1 MHPESTNFRLVLFYF
16 KLSHMKT
23 NLLLI
28 FLSALVA
35 AYGQKE
41 HQVPSNIKKVTVFF
55 QGAQVEHSVS
65 ADLKPGKQ
73 ELVFEKLTDFLDPN
87 SVQVKAKGDLT
98 ILSVRTRKNYEDLKM
113 TNSEITE
120 LNTKKHKLE
129 LQDQSLRDEYDILS
143 FDKNLLLKNR
153 DLKGNDIGLKVAELK
168 EAYSFMHQKLTE
180 INTRQTAIYN
190 ELENLNKEINRIE
203 QEITSQRSKP
213 VINYTEIIV
222 EVDIEKVTK
231 GEFFFSYISP
241 NASWKPYYDMR
252 SDGIGKPVRLEA
264 KALVTQ
270 TTGISWDNIDL
281 VLSTNDPYENSKE
294 PQLNPW
300 YLAYYNYPHQ
310 KNVYTRQIPQYD
322 YSGEKLRGEV
332 IDASTG
338 EPLPF
343 AKITFPSNPNV
354 GAVTD
359 FDGKFEIT
367 VPRGEKYV
375 SASYVGYST
384 VQLGITA
391 PYLKFFIQP
400 QEILLDE
407 VMIVSEDYESTITR
421 EDISRMPQKSLER
434 VASIGRG
441 SRGKNKARSDAYLAS
456 GATTTLSTNG
466 AASYQWSSNVAT
478 TVTQKDLRM
487 EYAIQSKFTIP
498 SDGIDHRVHIANYEL
513 PANYEYHSAPKM
525 DPAVYLAAQVSGWEK
540 LNLLNGES
548 NLYFDGTFI
557 GKTFIDVNSTKDT
570 LSFSLGKDS
579 KIQVERN
586 RIQEKSTNKTI
597 GSRQKFEVTWEIKV
611 KNNGGASIPIIIKDQ
626 FPISTNSDIKVKQG
640 EYTEGKLDE
649 KTGILTW
656 NFSLNPT
663 QSKSILF
670 NYTVDYQHGQVL
682 YIE

>member
-1 MHPESTNFRLVLFYF
+1 
-16 KLSHMKT
+16 MKT
-23 NLLLI
+23 TLL
-28 FLSALVA
+28 FLFTTLFAL
-35 AYGQKE
+35 GQKD
-41 HQVPSNIKKVTVFF
+41 HTVNSDIRKVTVFF
-55 QGAQVEHSVS
+55 QGAQIEHYSS
-65 ADLKPGKQ
+65 TELKPGKQ
-73 ELVFEKLTDFLDPN
+73 EVILHKLTDFMDPN

-113 TNSEITE
+113 TNSEISE
-120 LNTKKHKLE
+120 LNAKKHKLE
-129 LQDQSLRDEYDILS
+129 LQDQVLRDEYDILS
-143 FDKNLLLKNR
+143 LDKNLLLKNR
-153 DLKGNDIGLKVAELK
+153 DLKGNDQGLKVSELK
-168 EAYSFMHQKLTE
+168 EAYAFMHQKLTE

-190 ELENLNKEINRIE
+190 ELENLNKEINRID

-213 VINYTEIIV
+213 VTNYTEIIV
-222 EVDIEKVTK
+222 EVDAENTTK

-270 TTGISWDNIDL
+270 TTGISWDNVDL

-294 PQLNPW
+294 SILNPW
-300 YLAYYNYPHQ
+300 YLTYYNYPQQ
-310 KNVYTRQIPQYD
+310 KNVYSRQIPQYD

-343 AKITFPSNPNV
+343 AKITFPSNPNI

-375 SASYVGYST
+375 TASYVGYASI
-384 VQLGITA
+384 QLGITA
-391 PYLKFFIQP
+391 PYLKFFVQP
-400 QEILLDE
+400 QVIMLDE
-407 VMIVSEDYESTITR
+407 VMIVSEDYESTISQ
-421 EDISRMPQKSLER
+421 EDISRMPQKSIE
-434 VASIGRG
+434 SISIRG
-441 SRGKNKARSDAYLAS
+441 ARSNRKMKARSDAYMAS
-456 GATTTLSTNG
+456 GASATLTTSG
-466 AASYQWSSNVAT
+466 GASYQWSNNVST

-513 PANYEYHSAPKM
+513 PANYEYHAAPKM
-525 DPAVYLAAQVSGWEK
+525 DPSVYLAAQVSGWEK

-557 GKTFIDVNSTKDT
+557 GKTYIDVNSTKDT

-579 KIQVERN
+579 KIQVERK

-611 KNNGGASIPIIIKDQ
+611 KNNGGAAIPIIIKDQ

-640 EYTEGKLDE
+640 DYTEGKLDE
-649 KTGILTW
+649 NTGVLTW
-656 NFSLNPT
+656 NFLLNPS
-663 QSKSILF
+663 QSKSLLF
-670 NYTVDYQHGQVL
+670 NYSVDYQHGQVL

>member
-1 MHPESTNFRLVLFYF
+1 
-16 KLSHMKT
+16 MKT
-23 NLLLI
+23 TLL
-28 FLSALVA
+28 FLFSAFFVF
-35 AYGQKE
+35 GQKE
-41 HQVPSNIKKVTVFF
+41 LSVNSDIKKVTVFF
-55 QGAQVEHSVS
+55 QGAQVEHYASTE
-65 ADLKPGKQ
+65 LKPGKQ
-73 ELVFEKLTDFLDPN
+73 EVILHKLTDFMDPN

-98 ILSVRTRKNYEDLKM
+98 ILSVRTRKNFEDLKM
-113 TNSEITE
+113 TNSEISE
-120 LNTKKHKLE
+120 LNTKKQKLE
-129 LQDQSLRDEYDILS
+129 LKDQGLRDEYDILAL
-143 FDKNLLLKNR
+143 DRNLLLKNR
-153 DLKGNDIGLKVAELK
+153 DLKGNDQGLKVAELK
-168 EAYSFMHQKLTE
+168 EAYSFMHLKLSE
-180 INTRQTAIYN
+180 INTRQSAIYN
-190 ELENLNKEINRIE
+190 ELEDLNKEINRIE

-213 VINYTEIIV
+213 VINFTEIIV
-222 EVDIEKVTK
+222 EIDVENTTK

-270 TTGISWDNIDL
+270 TTGIPWNAVDL

-294 PQLNPW
+294 SILNPW
-300 YLAYYNYPHQ
+300 YLTYYNYPQQ
-310 KNVYTRQIPQYD
+310 KNVYARQIPQYD

-375 SASYVGYST
+375 SASYVGYSS

-400 QEILLDE
+400 QEIMLEE
-407 VMIVSEDYESTITR
+407 VMIQSEDYER
-421 EDISRMPQKSLER
+421 ESMQVSGIMLDKKSIER
-434 VASIGRG
+434 IPSIGNRAK
-441 SRGKNKARSDAYLAS
+441 RKNNARSDAYLAS

-466 AASYQWSSNVAT
+466 AASYQWSNNVTT

-579 KIQVERN
+579 KIQVERK

-640 EYTEGKLDE
+640 DYSEGKLDE
-649 KTGILTW
+649 NTGILTW
-656 NFSLNPT
+656 DFTLNPS

-670 NYTVDYQHGQVL
+670 NYAVDYQHGQVL